1 MADSFARYIVV
12 EGVIG
17 VGKTTLVKALAERL
31 TARTVFEVFDENPFL
46 ASFYDDPK
54 RFAFST
60 EMFFLL
66 SRYNQ
71 QELFSQGDLL
81 QQYAVSDYLFDKCR
95 LFARETLNEAELRLF
110 DRMYEIL
117 VRDVPVPDLVLHL
130 HAPLDTVLARIRERA
145 RGYEQDIDPNYL
157 ERLDTAYRGF
167 FARYDAAPVWSIDTT
182 DIDFRDPAQVD
193 TLIDALASKDR
204 PAFAEPPR
212 PAPAPLADPLPESS
226 S

>member
-1 MADSFARYIVV
+1 MAESFARYIVV

-17 VGKTTLVKALAERL
+17 VGKTTLVKALADRL
-31 TARTVFEVFDENPFL
+31 DARTVFEVFDENPFL

-71 QELFSQGDLL
+71 QELFSQEDLL
-81 QQYAVSDYLFDKCR
+81 RRFAVSDYLFDKCR

-117 VRDVPVPDLVLHL
+117 VRDVPTPDLVLHL
-130 HAPLDTVLARIRERA
+130 HAPLDTVLARIRERD
-145 RGYEQDIDPNYL
+145 RGYERDIDPGYL
-157 ERLDTAYRGF
+157 ERLDTAYRAF
-167 FARYDAAPVWSIDTT
+167 FARYEAAPVWSIDTT
-182 DIDFRDPAQVD
+182 AVDFRQPEVVD
-193 TLIDALASKDR
+193 TLMQALSTGTPPSFPTPD
-204 PAFAEPPR
+204 PA
-212 PAPAPLADPLPESS
+212 
-226 S
+226 